1 MVNSVV
7 KIEKKIL
14 IFWGAISTMP
24 ILTLFGN
31 TWFTYVSLVMG
42 IYYLLKESSKSKL
55 SVKKN
60 FYIII
65 FVFAIISSIICLVS
79 SMEDYWRNDQYK
91 NIVWEILY
99 LIIFLHFLSSKK
111 NEAIYYIKGIYYASV
126 IQVFWGFLQ
135 LVFHFLLRIELNDVL
150 FGELF
155 HMQTRALTQYKG
167 DSIALSGLC
176 WNVGNLGALVCMGY
190 MLTSNPAM
198 KLIFIVFSLLS
209 GSRTLLLGM
218 IVCVFGEFVLLI
230 IGKLKKIKCTKIFL
244 IMAVLIFAALVLA
257 INTSFFELITSKIT
271 YLMNA
276 FSSDFL
282 KSQTSARIHSRY
294 WITIGDVTAW
304 SGLLHSLFGWGNGC
318 SGYPFAEIFGQFVGE
333 QWVVECD
340 FINRLW
346 SFGYIGFTL
355 WYGWFAW
362 LIIKSLKIEKK
373 YVVLFVAIL
382 IEGITYNVVM
392 GWCYLGLLV
401 FFSFIYKKVNVF
413 DELKIAIKDRRN
425 WII

>member
-42 IYYLLKESSKSKL
+42 IYYLLKECSKSKL

-218 IVCVFGEFVLLI
+218 IVCVFGEFVLLN
-230 IGKLKKIKCTKIFL
+230 IGNAEWCQQRLEQLSINSPIPEMFKDLKIFEFRPD
-244 IMAVLIFAALVLA
+244 I
-257 INTSFFELITSKIT
+257 SKYQICE
-271 YLMNA
+271 LMNKA
-276 FSSDFL
+276 MMC
-282 KSQTSARIHSRY
+282 T
-294 WITIGDVTAW
+294 G
-304 SGLLHSLFGWGNGC
+304 
-318 SGYPFAEIFGQFVGE
+318 
-333 QWVVECD
+333 
-340 FINRLW
+340 FIKN
-346 SFGYIGFTL
+346 
-355 WYGWFAW
+355 
-362 LIIKSLKIEKK
+362 IIEDNI
-373 YVVLFVAIL
+373 
-382 IEGITYNVVM
+382 
-392 GWCYLGLLV
+392 
-401 FFSFIYKKVNVF
+401 
-413 DELKIAIKDRRN
+413 
-425 WII
+425 